1 MRADAN
7 VVIGGVKLAMI
18 DAAVH
23 EYDVVSA
30 LACRTPGVAGS
41 TSAADSVDPAFPS
54 PGAPCDPTPVSHEG
68 PGGLPPW
75 IGPSGGR
82 DATGL
87 QGLMSALADA
97 APGDR
102 SVKIGIVDGLPDLS
116 HPALQNAAI
125 EILDLMVPQ
134 GCGMPD
140 AHGTGICSIIFGRGD
155 TVRGIAPGCSGV
167 VLPIF
172 FGPQEATRTTS
183 QLDLAR
189 AITFAIE
196 RDVAI
201 INVSAGQRVLA
212 PDAHE
217 VLAQALERCAER
229 RVLVVAAAGNDGCAC
244 LHLPAAIPSVLAVGA
259 TGTSGH
265 PLDAS
270 NWGAPY
276 RQNEILAPGES
287 LTVATLSGG
296 IGTAS
301 GTSYAAAIVSGT
313 AALLL
318 SLARREG
325 YRIDAGDIREI
336 LIESA
341 APCTLE
347 GDGACDRFLAGTLD
361 AASAVAALRRLG
373 KTRQTPPAL
382 AQAALRRSE
391 TGARFQQNTRRENI
405 MTDATP
411 IPKDAAAAAG
421 AMPAPDPVPAREMF
435 LQSEAPPALPTAP
448 VISPAGSV
456 AALSQLRPPPADRLS
471 QLSCGCGGGGPVQL
485 VYVLGALW
493 YDFGTEARHDALFQ
507 KMSPAR
513 SPDNWH
519 DLVEYVS
526 ENPIEALGLTF
537 VLRQQDTPIYAVQPA
552 GPFAGE
558 TYTWMFDAL
567 KSSLG
572 PGGPEQRVSI
582 PGVISGSTRL
592 WGGQIVPVI
601 TPDLRGMYVWKSSEL
616 ISSLTAAGHD
626 APQEE
631 LNDFLN
637 KVYYELRNL
646 GAAPQDRALNYA
658 ATNAYQVAQALQDAA
673 KRNLAL
679 DSIDVVRSPISR
691 PDGDCWDV
699 HLVMFNER
707 NLQQANRVYR
717 FTVDVSDVI
726 PVTVGQP
733 RQWPQRGSS

>member
-1 MRADAN
+1 
-7 VVIGGVKLAMI
+7 VKLAMI
-18 DAAVH
+18 GAAVH
-23 EYDVVSA
+23 EYDVAPA
-30 LACRTPGVAGS
+30 LACKAPGVAGS
-41 TSAADSVDPAFPS
+41 ASAADDDKPALP
-54 PGAPCDPTPVSHEG
+54 PPDATYDPTLVSHEG
-68 PGGLPPW
+68 PDGLPLPV
-75 IGPSGGR
+75 GQSGGR
-82 DATGL
+82 EATGL
-87 QGLMSALADA
+87 QSLVSALADA

-134 GCGMPD
+134 GCGTPD
-140 AHGTGICSIIFGRGD
+140 AHGTGICSVIFGTGD

-172 FGPQEATRTTS
+172 FGPQEAARPAS

-189 AITFAIE
+189 AITFALE
-196 RDVAI
+196 QDVAI

-229 RVLVVAAAGNDGCAC
+229 RVLVIAAAGNDGCAC

-265 PLDAS
+265 PLDGS

-276 RQNEILAPGES
+276 RQNGILAPGES

-301 GTSYAAAIVSGT
+301 GTSYAAAVVSGT

-373 KTRQTPPAL
+373 KVRQTAPTL
-382 AQAALRRSE
+382 TQAALHRSE
-391 TGARFQQNTRRENI
+391 TAAHFQQNTRRENI

-411 IPKDAAAAAG
+411 IPKDAASVAG
-421 AMPAPDPVPAREMF
+421 TMPPPDPVPASEML
-435 LQSEAPPALPTAP
+435 LQSEAPPASSPAP
-448 VISPAGSV
+448 AIPPAGSV
-456 AALSQLRPPPADRLS
+456 AALSQLRSQPSDRLT
-471 QLSCGCGGGGPVQL
+471 QQSCACGGGGPVQL

-493 YDFGTEARHDALFQ
+493 FDFGSEARRDAFVQ
-507 KMSPAR
+507 KMGAQ
-513 SPDNWH
+513 
-519 DLVEYVS
+519 VEQLTDVQIIRFL
-526 ENPIEALGLTF
+526 EEHPEEALGLTF
-537 VLRQQDTPIYAVQPA
+537 VLRHGDTPIYAIQPV
-552 GPFAGE
+552 GPFADK
-558 TYTWMFDAL
+558 TYTAMFEAL
-567 KSSLG
+567 TSSLDEEG
-572 PGGPEQRVSI
+572 SEQRVSI
-582 PGVISGSTRL
+582 PGIIGSSTRL
-592 WGGQIVPVI
+592 WNGMNVPVVY
-601 TPDLRGMYVWKSSEL
+601 PDLRGMFKWRSSTL
-616 ISSLTAAGHD
+616 IQRVRAAKG
-626 APQEE
+626 APAQSAPEQD
-631 LNDFLN
+631 LKDFLD

-646 GAAPQDRALNYA
+646 GVAPQDRALNYA
-658 ATNAYQVAQALQDAA
+658 ATNAYQAAQALADAA
-673 KRNLAL
+673 SKSLVL
-679 DSIDVVRSPISR
+679 DSINVVKSPICR
-691 PDGDCWDV
+691 PDSDCWDV
-699 HLVMFNER
+699 QLVMFDDDDLR
-707 NLQQANRVYR
+707 KPNRVYR
-717 FTVDVSDVI
+717 FTIDVSDVI
-726 PVTVGQP
+726 PVTVGRP
-733 RQWPQRGSS
+733 RNWAMRPS

>member
-1 MRADAN
+1 M
-7 VVIGGVKLAMI
+7 IG
-18 DAAVH
+18 AAVH
-23 EYDVVSA
+23 EYDVAPA
-30 LACRTPGVAGS
+30 LAGKTPSVAGS
-41 TSAADSVDPAFPS
+41 ESAVNDDDAGLALQPLN
-54 PGAPCDPTPVSHEG
+54 APRNLTPISHEVSD
-68 PGGLPPW
+68 GLP
-75 IGPSGGR
+75 
-82 DATGL
+82 L
-87 QGLMSALADA
+87 QVGQSSRHAMSLQSLVSALADA

-116 HPALQNAAI
+116 HPVLQNAAI
-125 EILDLMVPQ
+125 EILDLMVPH
-134 GCGMPD
+134 GHGAPD
-140 AHGTGICSIIFGRGD
+140 AHGTGICSIIFGTGD

-172 FGPQEATRTTS
+172 FGSQDTVRPVS

-189 AITFAIE
+189 AITFALE
-196 RDVAI
+196 QDVAI
-201 INVSAGQRVLA
+201 INVSAGQRVVA
-212 PDAHE
+212 PDAHDL
-217 VLAQALERCAER
+217 LAQTLDRCAER

-259 TGTSGH
+259 TGTDGH

-276 RQNEILAPGES
+276 RQNGILALGES
-287 LTVATLSGG
+287 LSVATLSGG

-301 GTSYAAAIVSGT
+301 GTSYAAALVSGT

-361 AASAVAALRRLG
+361 AAAAVAALRRLG
-373 KTRQTPPAL
+373 KVRRAAPTLT
-382 AQAALRRSE
+382 QAALRRSE
-391 TGARFQQNTRRENI
+391 AAAHFQQNARRENI

-411 IPKDAAAAAG
+411 IPKDAVAAAG
-421 AMPAPDPVPAREMF
+421 AMPPPDPTPASEML
-435 LQSEAPPALPTAP
+435 LQSEAPPASPSAP
-448 VISPAGSV
+448 AAASARSSA
-456 AALSQLRPPPADRLS
+456 AALSQLRSQPSDRLS
-471 QLSCGCGGGGPVQL
+471 QQSCACGGGGPVQL

-507 KMSPAR
+507 KMSPGR

-526 ENPIEALGLTF
+526 ENPTEALGLTF
-537 VLRQQDTPIYAVQPA
+537 VLKQQDTPIYAVQPA
-552 GPFAGE
+552 GPFAAE
-558 TYTWMFDAL
+558 TYTWIFEAL

-592 WGGQIVPVI
+592 WGGQTVPVI
-601 TPDLRGMYVWKSSEL
+601 NPDLRGMYVWQSSEL
-616 ISSLTAAGHD
+616 ITSVTKAFKDGDQPLT
-626 APQEE
+626 EE

-679 DSIDVVRSPISR
+679 DSIDVVKSPISR

-733 RQWPQRGSS
+733 RQWPQRSSS